1 MRLIAQSMDC
11 VEQQFESRDNNIASL
26 ERRVEESGDVAV
38 RLQADIFVLKHESS
52 IFRSFI
58 LPCMWFWKCQTSS
71 PWDKQYRA

>member
-38 RLQADIFVLKHESS
+38 RLQADIFVLKHESN

-58 LPCMWFWKCQTSS
+58 QPCLRFGSAKPVLLRPNST
-71 PWDKQYRA
+71 